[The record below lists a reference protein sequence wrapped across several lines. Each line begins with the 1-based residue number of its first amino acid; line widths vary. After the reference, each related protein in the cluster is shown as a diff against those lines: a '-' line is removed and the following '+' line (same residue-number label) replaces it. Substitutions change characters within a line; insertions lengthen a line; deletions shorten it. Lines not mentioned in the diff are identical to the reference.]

1 MALPDSA
8 KLVTGSPIVL
18 ADTAYAGGGSE
29 ILGPRT
35 DQIGLAGVLPDNARQ
50 SDKIDFG
57 AGTPNLD
64 LEYVLASAMEFAT
77 APTAGET
84 VDFYISWSNESAAGS
99 GNAGNASGVDGPY
112 TGYSAN
118 LSDSLKQLQYVGSQV
133 ATVQAAGTPQVDTA
147 VATISPRARYGTII
161 VHNNTAVNL
170 AADAEEMAVRFTPL
184 VTQIQ
189 D

>member
-8 KLVTGSPIVL
+8 KLVTGTPIVL
-18 ADTAYAGGGSE
+18 ADLTDAGSGSA
-29 ILGPRT
+29 ILGART
-35 DQIGLAGVLPDNARQ
+35 DQIDLTGVLADNAQQ
-50 SDKIDFG
+50 SDKVDFG
-57 AGTPNLD
+57 ASLD
-64 LEYVLASAMEFAT
+64 LEYVLASVMEFAT
-77 APTAGET
+77 APTAGAT

-99 GNAGNASGVDGPY
+99 GNAGNASGADGPY

-118 LSDSLKQLQYVGSQV
+118 LSDSLKQLQYVGSHV

-161 VHNNTAVNL
+161 VHNNTAVSL
-170 AADAEEMAVRFTPL
+170 AADANEMAVRLTPL